1 MGTEEQQEIMAGD
14 LVKLSLEFMSENLS
28 TGLVTKV
35 LVPYE
40 EVEVYWNESF
50 PQENEYVPQLVV
62 VQKATKT

>member
-1 MGTEEQQEIMAGD
+1 MAGD

>member
-1 MGTEEQQEIMAGD
+1 MGTEEQQEIRTGD

>member
-1 MGTEEQQEIMAGD
+1 MGTEEQQEIRAGD
-14 LVKLSLEFMSENLS
+14 LVKLSLKFMSKNLS

-50 PQENEYVPQLVV
+50 PQEIEYVSQLVV
-62 VQKATKT
+62 IQKGH